1 MSDDPKTCNRC
12 GQPHAQC
19 TAHNRSGN
27 PCGQK
32 PQPGQRVCHLHGGRS
47 PQAIAAADERL
58 KQRELEHAVET
69 FGLPVEIDHHTALLQ
84 ELHRTA
90 GAVAWLGTIV
100 AGLEQGDVVWGRTR
114 VKTGGD
120 DAGTTYEAATN
131 AWVLE
136 WQKERRHL
144 VAVAAA
150 CAKAGIEERRQ
161 ALAESQGQLL
171 ARVVQVVLAGLDLT
185 VEQQALV
192 PVVVPAAFRE
202 IAAGGAV

>member
-1 MSDDPKTCNRC
+1 MTDDPKTCNRC
-12 GQPHAQC
+12 GQPHALC
-19 TAHNRSGN
+19 AAHNRAGN

-32 PQPGQRVCHLHGGRS
+32 RQPGQRVCHLHGGKS

-58 KQRELEHAVET
+58 RQRELEQAVET

-100 AGLEQGDVVWGRTR
+100 AGLEQGDVVWGQTR
-114 VKTGGD
+114 LKVGGE
-120 DAGTTYEAATN
+120 DAGATFEAVTN
-131 AWVLE
+131 AWVAE
-136 WQKERRHL
+136 WRRERQHL

-171 ARVVQVVLAGLDLT
+171 ARVVQAVLAGLNLSA
-185 VEQQALV
+185 EQEALV

-202 IAAGGAV
+202 IAAGGGL